1 MAGNMTGAKGMR
13 GARMKG
19 KFPFKNKKK
28 GVPQPAPKKGAEEAV
43 EPSAISAAESP
54 VDEGAE
60 VKKRKVSAT
69 Y

>member
-1 MAGNMTGAKGMR
+1 MAGNMTGMKGM
-13 GARMKG
+13 GASKMKG
-19 KFPFKNKKK
+19 RFPFKKKKK

-43 EPSAISAAESP
+43 EPRDLAAAESP